1 MRPNGTPLLAALILV
16 GFAANASQSHAAE
29 LDNRWELVAKA
40 YATVGKIL
48 GGDKAGKVKEK
59 LDQLKKEL
67 THFKSQCAKL
77 KVHVERASCHEDVRR
92 LLSIAEFTADPDDP
106 NRNKSFP
113 THIPDFISPEMRE
126 VMVNWTPGWLG
137 KKWKGY
143 PAPDD
148 YGAWQS
154 LHDWQIDP
162 MEAAGKKLLTSMNLT
177 TEERE
182 IAGVRTVTIKPSKDR
197 HPGKVLIHVHGGAFY
212 GNTPET
218 TFDRT
223 APLADLMGINV
234 ISVDYKLMP
243 APNWDILDQRDQ
255 VIAVFDALTG
265 EGGQYAPTDV
275 GIYGC
280 SAGGGLVAMSTNAMS
295 HRGGPLPGAVV
306 MQSPQTDFSFN
317 SDSTWTLRYHD
328 PRTQVD
334 NLIDSVWPMLG
345 ITKEKAKDP
354 RYSTVYDN
362 FKGRH
367 FPPTMVQVGT
377 KEIQM
382 SDGIRMYGVLRSAG
396 HKVELDA
403 HDAMQH
409 CFHGHWGTPEAAEA
423 VRRVA
428 EFFEKNLGKKIGA
441 N

>member
-1 MRPNGTPLLAALILV
+1 MKPVTTPLFLSVIAMGLV
-16 GFAANASQSHAAE
+16 SSVTQINAAE
-29 LDNRWELVAKA
+29 YENRWQLVAAA
-40 YATVGKIL
+40 YSSVDAIL
-48 GGDKAGKVKEK
+48 GGDGDTAGKLAQ
-59 LDQLKKEL
+59 LDQELSELKAKCDTL
-67 THFKSQCAKL
+67 NVHF
-77 KVHVERASCHEDVRR
+77 ERASCHEDVRR
-92 LLSIAEFTADPDDP
+92 LISISLFMADPDDP
-106 NRNKSFP
+106 NRNDSFP
-113 THIPDFISPEMRE
+113 SHIPDFVSPEMRE
-126 VMVNWTPGWLG
+126 IMVNWTPGWLG
-137 KKWKGY
+137 ATWEGY
-143 PAPDD
+143 PEPDD

-154 LHDWQIDP
+154 LHDAQIDP
-162 MEAAGKKLLTSMNLT
+162 MMEAGKKLLTTMNLK
-177 TEERE
+177 TEEQE
-182 IAGVRTVTIKPSKDR
+182 IGGVRTVKISPSENR
-197 HPGKVLIHVHGGAFY
+197 HPGKVLIHAHGGAFY

-223 APLADLMGINV
+223 APLANHMGIDIV
-234 ISVDYKLMP
+234 SVDYKLMP
-243 APNWDILDQRDQ
+243 APDRDILDQRDQ

-265 EGGQYAPTDV
+265 EGGDYAPEDV

-280 SAGGGLVAMSTNAMS
+280 SAGGGLVAMSTNEMS
-295 HRGGPLPGAVV
+295 HRGGPLPGAAV

-328 PRTQVD
+328 PRTLVD

-345 ITKEKAKDP
+345 ITKEKEQDP

-362 FKGRH
+362 FEGRD

-382 SDGIRMYGVLRSAG
+382 SDGVRMYGVLRSAG
-396 HKVELDA
+396 HEAELDA

-428 EFFEKNLGKKIGA
+428 EFFEKHLGSE
-441 N
+441 

>member
-1 MRPNGTPLLAALILV
+1 MKSREVFLTLSSAFATSVAMTTSVVAGDYSSRWALV
-16 GFAANASQSHAAE
+16 S
-29 LDNRWELVAKA
+29 DA
-40 YATVGKIL
+40 YASVDQML
-48 GGDKAGKVKEK
+48 GSGDTASVLARLEE
-59 LDQLKKEL
+59 EL
-67 THFKSQCAKL
+67 NGYGTQCEEL
-77 KVHVERASCHEDVRR
+77 ESNRQRAACTEDVRR
-92 LLSIAEFTADPDDP
+92 LFSIAQFMADPDDP
-106 NRNKSFP
+106 TRNPNFP
-113 THIPDFISPEMRE
+113 SHIPDFVSPEMRE
-126 VMVNWTPGWLG
+126 IMVNWTPGWLG
-137 KKWKGY
+137 ETWNGY

-148 YGAWQS
+148 YSAWQT
-154 LHDWQIDP
+154 LHDVQIGP
-162 MEAAGKKLLTSMNLT
+162 MEEAGKQLLTSMNLT
-177 TEERE
+177 TQERE
-182 IAGVRTVTIKPSKDR
+182 IGGVRTVTISPSENK

-223 APLADLMGINV
+223 APLSDTMGIDV
-234 ISVDYKLMP
+234 ISVDYTLMP
-243 APNWDILDQRDQ
+243 EPDWDILDQRDQ
-255 VIAVFDALTG
+255 VIAVFDALIS
-265 EGGQYAPTDV
+265 EAGGYSPENV

-280 SAGGGLVAMSTNAMS
+280 SAGGGLTAMATNEMS
-295 HRGGPLPGAVV
+295 HRGGAMPGAAV

-328 PRTQVD
+328 PRTNVD

-345 ITKEKAKDP
+345 ITEEKAQDP
-354 RYSTVYDN
+354 RYSTVYDS
-362 FKGRH
+362 FDGRD

-396 HKVELDA
+396 HHAELDA

-428 EFFEKNLGKKIGA
+428 EFFDEQLG
-441 N
+441 